1 MSDGRPLSIGE
12 VIDLLSDEFP
22 DATVSK
28 LRFLETQGLIHPE
41 RSRSGYRQFRSAD
54 VERVRYVLRQQ
65 RDHFLPLKVIKAK
78 LKLWERGEEPT
89 LPPEDGPPP
98 QTYFATSGA
107 RMSAE
112 ELARAAGVS
121 ADLVAQL
128 VSEGVLEPLAGEEGP
143 EFGDDDANIARAAR
157 RLIGHGLEPRHLRS
171 LRLAANRETD
181 LLAQVVG
188 TLLRH
193 RSPDNRRHAAEI
205 LADGAQAARDLQD
218 AMVRTQLRKLIEG

>member
-12 VIDLLSDEFP
+12 VIDLLSGEFP
-22 DATVSK
+22 DVTVSK
-28 LRFLETQGLIHPE
+28 LRFLESQGLIHPE

-65 RDHFLPLKVIKAK
+65 RDHFLPLKVIKSK
-78 LKLWERGEEPT
+78 LTLWERGEEPT

-107 RMSAE
+107 RMSAD

-121 ADLVAQL
+121 GDLVAQL
-128 VSEGVLEPLAGEEGP
+128 VAEGIIAPHAGDEGP
-143 EFGDDDANIARAAR
+143 EFGDDDADIARAAR
-157 RLIGHGLEPRHLRS
+157 RLVGHGLEPRHLRS

-181 LLAQVVG
+181 LLAQLVG
-188 TLLRH
+188 PLLRH
-193 RSPDNRRHAAEI
+193 RSPNNRRQASEI
-205 LADGAQAARDLQD
+205 LADGAQAAREIQN
-218 AMVRTQLRKLIEG
+218 AMVRNQLRKLIEG